1 MSDLELAAAGAVLVQ
16 RLTERETVLVRHGDR
31 TFAVRIGEETTF
43 KDVLAQLGTAE
54 TTGEPDI
61 VVSEGGI
68 QDGSGSVTKERLVTL
83 LPLLQADP
91 VKPVRLADP
100 VGPIE
105 RARLLSFNPIRTPL
119 RDVTVPDLIRDQA
132 VRTPERIAVRQ
143 GDQQLTYRQLID
155 RADGVAGRLQTEG
168 VGADSVVALCAER
181 GPDMVVA
188 VLGILFAGGAYLPL
202 DPTHPLSRLA
212 TMIDSA
218 GAELLLVSDRHQA
231 ATAGLPIRQFTV
243 DGPGIPGEPVR
254 AKGSDRVYVLFTSGS
269 TGTPKGVEMMHRS
282 LLNRLLWMQ
291 DAYRLTED
299 DVVLH
304 KTPYTFDVSVW
315 ELLWPLMV
323 GARLVVAEPDAHRD
337 PAALVTVIH
346 REGVTTLH
354 FVPSMLALF
363 VGEPGLAD
371 CRSLRR
377 VICSGEVLPPGIV
390 NRLTSLLPVEVHN
403 LYGPTEA
410 AIDVT
415 AWPCRPPEPDS
426 GVPIGR
432 PITNVSIYLLDEQR
446 RLAPLGGRGEMH
458 LGGECLARG
467 YSGRPDLTAE
477 RFVDVDV
484 AGTTERLYRTGDI
497 ARWDATGNLH
507 YLGRSDGQVKI
518 RGQRV
523 ELGEIEAVLATHP
536 LVAQAIVV
544 VRDSDRLVGYVVPV
558 DGAAVDEATL
568 RDHLAQRLP
577 DYMVPARHVVIP
589 RVPTTPNGKL
599 DRAALPAPG
608 RRQRITR

>member
-1 MSDLELAAAGAVLVQ
+1 MSNLETAAASAVLIHRV
-16 RLTERETVLVRHGDR
+16 TDHETVRVRHGNR
-31 TFAVRIGEETTF
+31 TSEVRITEDTTF
-43 KDVLAQLGTAE
+43 DDILTQLRTS
-54 TTGEPDI
+54 TTTSEPD
-61 VVSEGGI
+61 
-68 QDGSGSVTKERLVTL
+68 DSGAVTPERLVTL
-83 LPLLQADP
+83 LPLLKANPD
-91 VKPVRLADP
+91 KPVRLADP
-100 VGPIE
+100 VGPDE

-119 RDVTVPDLIRDQA
+119 GDDTVPDRIREQA
-132 VRTPERIAVRQ
+132 ARTPDRIAVKQ
-143 GDQQLTYRQLID
+143 GDHELTYRQLID
-155 RADGVAGRLQTEG
+155 NADGVAGRLRAEG
-168 VGADSVVALCAER
+168 VRADDVVALCAER
-181 GPDMVVA
+181 SPDMVTA
-188 VLGILFAGGAYLPL
+188 VLGILFAGAAYLPL
-202 DPTHPLSRLA
+202 DPTHPPSRLTA
-212 TMIDSA
+212 MIEAA
-218 GAELLLVSDRHQA
+218 GAELLLVSDRHRA
-231 ATAGLPIRQFTV
+231 ATAGLPIRQYTV
-243 DGPGIPGEPVR
+243 DSHGPVGDPVH
-254 AKGSDRVYVLFTSGS
+254 AAGDGRVYVLFTSGS
-269 TGTPKGVEMMHRS
+269 TGTPKGVEMVHRS

-323 GARLVVAEPDAHRD
+323 GARLVVADPKAHRD
-337 PAALVTVIH
+337 PAALVDVIR
-346 REGVTTLH
+346 RERVTTLH

-363 VGEPGLAD
+363 VTEPGVTD

-390 NRLTSLLPVEVHN
+390 NRLTDLLPVEVHN

-432 PITNVSIYLLDEQR
+432 PITNVSVYLLDEQR
-446 RLAPLGGRGEMH
+446 RLAPLGGRGEMY

-477 RFVDVDV
+477 RFVEVDV
-484 AGTTERLYRTGDI
+484 AGAPERLYRTGDI
-497 ARWDATGNLH
+497 ARWDDTGSLH
-507 YLGRSDGQVKI
+507 YLGRTDGQVKI

-523 ELGEIEAVLATHP
+523 ELGEIEAVLTTHP
-536 LVAQAIVV
+536 LVAQAVVV

-558 DGAAVDEATL
+558 DGASVDEATL

-577 DYMVPARHVVIP
+577 DYMVPARHVVIA

-599 DRAALPAPG
+599 DRNALPAPG